1 MTRRDL
7 LRAGGLLL
15 AGFGVDA
22 CNGPAAQRRR
32 ARLGQ
37 PPPPQETVQVQAQPP
52 AISRGGPVNLAQV
65 NASWDRVIR
74 TTVGLRPHRD
84 SGFVL
89 RADKLDDK
97 TLIHNYGHGG
107 AGMSLAWGT
116 GALAADL
123 ALQHPERRA
132 AVLGCGSPGLTAA
145 RQLQRRGFQ
154 VTIYAMSIPP
164 DTTSNMSLAGYTP
177 VSGLISRDKRTPAW
191 DAQFR
196 QAAEISY
203 RQLQLMVGGGYGVY
217 WQDSYSATDDP
228 NRGGGGGGGNEGTG
242 DLLPDALRTG
252 DDREV
257 LGPGDHPFPSKYAVR
272 RSNLRIEPNVYLEA
286 LVREFLRYGGKI
298 VIRKFVTPRDLM
310 ELSESVI
317 VNCTGLG
324 SKALFNDDEL
334 VPVKGQLT
342 VMVPQREVTFSAS
355 GRPPGMPAP
364 PPRPAD
370 AEGGNNQQFRFN
382 ASMNARSDGLVIGNM
397 MERGNWTLDVNEE
410 VRQRVVDLAVQFFRA
425 MRAPNPRVPLTDS
438 RAPQS
443 APSLDSFF
451 DLDS

>member
-1 MTRRDL
+1 MLTRRSL
-7 LRAGGLLL
+7 LKTGGLAL

-22 CNGPAAQRRR
+22 CATRAAYLANRNHVSR
-32 ARLGQ
+32 
-37 PPPPQETVQVQAQPP
+37 PP
-52 AISRGGPVNLAQV
+52 INLAPV
-65 NASWDRVIR
+65 IASWDRVIR

-89 RADKLDDK
+89 RADKLDAK
-97 TLIHNYGHGG
+97 MLVHNYGHGG

-116 GALAADL
+116 GAIAADL
-123 ALQHPERRA
+123 ALAQAERRA

-145 RQLQRRGFQ
+145 RQLQRRGFT

-177 VSGLISRDKRTPAW
+177 VSGLVSLDRRTPAW

-203 RQLQLMVGGGYGVY
+203 RELQLLVGREYGVY

-228 NRGGGGGGGNEGTG
+228 NRQGGGGGGNEGTG
-242 DLLPDALRTG
+242 DLLPDQLRTG

-257 LGPGDHPFPSKYAVR
+257 LGPGEHPFPSKYAIR
-272 RSNLRIEPNVYLEA
+272 RSNLRIEPNTYLDA
-286 LVREFLRYGGKI
+286 LVRDFLRFGGRI
-298 VIRKFVTPRDLM
+298 VIRKFDTPRDLM
-310 ELSESVI
+310 SLTEPVI

-324 SKALFNDDEL
+324 SKALFGDEEL
-334 VPVKGQLT
+334 IPVKGQLT
-342 VMVPQREVTFSAS
+342 VMVPQREVTYSAS
-355 GRPPGMPAP
+355 GRPPGVP
-364 PPRPAD
+364 PPPPSPAGQG
-370 AEGGNNQQFRFN
+370 EGGNNQFRTN

-397 MERGNWTLDVNEE
+397 MERGNWSLDVNED
-410 VRQRVVDLAVQFFRA
+410 VRQRVVDLAIQFFSA
-425 MRAPNPRVPLTDS
+425 MRQPRNGQRLTQSEPPRSAPRVE
-438 RAPQS
+438 
-443 APSLDSFF
+443 SFF